1 MNLTEWREQGVIL
14 SQEHNTQK
22 WALADWLAAGDTQ
35 WGGSAYNT
43 AQELFPH
50 LSRKYLMTVAYVG
63 RNVGSPLRKDKLSF
77 AHHELVAA
85 LEPVEQERALQKALE
100 DGMTVTQLK
109 RYLRDVVL
117 KESPFSVPFE
127 KGLFAQLQEFARTV
141 KVAPEALVNRAVQLF
156 LANPPAD
163 LAETYKKEIEAER
176 EKRRIAE
183 KRNQEH
189 EASQKEKLEKWQAAE
204 KEFEALRLECMASVR
219 SVELPLKKS
228 HADEFRA
235 FGHLLNTQPRPDPS
249 LVRERLTKLLALV
262 TTSCSVAFPDDEPS
276 FAERATA

>member
-22 WALADWLAAGDTQ
+22 WALADWLATGDTA

-63 RNVGSPLRKDKLSF
+63 RNVASPLRKDKLSF

-100 DGMTVTQLK
+100 DGLNVTQLK
-109 RYLRDVVL
+109 KYLRDVVL
-117 KESPFSVPFE
+117 KESPFSIPFNKE
-127 KGLFAQLQEFARTV
+127 LFAQLDQFARIV
-141 KVAPEALVNRAVQLF
+141 KISPEALVNRAVQLF

-163 LAETYKKEIEAER
+163 LAATYQKEVEAER
-176 EKRRIAE
+176 EKRRLAE
-183 KRNQEH
+183 ERNREQ
-189 EASQKEKLEKWQAAE
+189 EASQQKRYEQWQAAE
-204 KEFEALRLECMASVR
+204 KEFDALRLECEASVR
-219 SVELPLKKS
+219 SVESPLKQA

-235 FGHLLNTQPRPDPS
+235 FGHLLRAQPRPDAA
-249 LVRERLTKLLALV
+249 LVRERLAELLALADKPTAAV
-262 TTSCSVAFPDDEPS
+262 E
-276 FAERATA
+276 EGATA